1 MSNHQFKYVTELS
14 RQWQYIIPSD
24 SDFWDVE
31 NHNAEVFIPGEH
43 SSLKENAM
51 GSGEEFDYERF
62 FTEFKNKMT
71 DHIENDTL
79 PDYTDRDAAVFIYT
93 YLQDNGMTPRIAANK
108 EIWLYMCLVHF
119 KEYVWL
125 RWRKSTKYMARMTV
139 SEPRRNALARL
150 WRFAYLTHDAEAS
163 DPYHLTVFPFR
174 QELWNFTTDTILS
187 GNRHIWMEAVKYI
200 KNNAETANNNKF
212 IRKFL
217 RLVRVKNAVVKLN
230 TLEEDELKDRIVS
243 IAAEV

>member
-14 RQWQYIIPSD
+14 HQWQYIIPAD

-31 NHNAEVFIPGEH
+31 NHNVEAFIPGEH
-43 SSLKENAM
+43 SVLRESAM
-51 GSGEEFDYERF
+51 GSGEEFDYETF
-62 FTEFKNKMT
+62 FTEFKIKMA
-71 DHIENDTL
+71 DHIENDAL
-79 PDYTDRDAAVFIYT
+79 PEYTDSDSAVFIYK
-93 YLQDNGMTPRIAANK
+93 YLQNYGMTPRIAANK

-125 RWRKSTKYMARMTV
+125 RWRTSTNYMARMTV

-150 WRFAYLTHDAEAS
+150 WRFAHLTHDAEAS

-174 QELWNFTTDTILS
+174 QELWNFTTDTVLS
-187 GNRHIWMEAVKYI
+187 GNRPIWMEALKYI
-200 KNNAETANNNKF
+200 KNNAETANKRKF

-217 RLVRVKNAVVKLN
+217 SLVRVKNAIVKLN
-230 TLEEDELKDRIVS
+230 TLGQDELKERIAS